1 MKPEVMRAGLALVM
15 SLLLL
20 AGCQTRPPVADDL
33 HFEEADALRQWD
45 LSARMAYR
53 SAEENGSAT
62 LHWEQRDRHGEIRF
76 SGPMGLG
83 GARLEWDQDQATLD
97 TGREQATA
105 PSTGELA
112 WQLTGLWLP
121 VEALEY
127 WVRGLPWPESEA
139 HGVRRD
145 RKGRLRELHQMGWKL
160 EFDRYEEVTGIDL
173 PHRIR
178 AHHGDDQFTLVVHD
192 WRPRS

>member
-1 MKPEVMRAGLALVM
+1 MMPAMMRITVMALT
-15 SLLLL
+15 LLLL
-20 AGCQTRPPVADDL
+20 AGCQVRPPVPADL
-33 HFEEADALRQWD
+33 YFEEAEALRQWD
-45 LSARMAYR
+45 LSARMGYR
-53 SAEENGSAT
+53 SAQEDGSAT
-62 LHWEQRDRHGEIRF
+62 LHWTQGKQQGEIRF

-83 GARLEWDQDQATLD
+83 GARLEWDQHQATLD

-121 VEALEY
+121 IEALQY
-127 WVRGLPWPESEA
+127 WVRGLPWPEGEA

-145 RKGRLRELHQMGWKL
+145 REGRLKELSQLGWTL
-160 EFDRYEEVTGIDL
+160 EFDRYKKVAGVPL

-178 AHHGDDQFTLVVHD
+178 AHHGEDRFTLVVHD